1 MNDTRHNTTTTRRE
15 DDRLTTGRGKYT
27 DDLLHEHALHIVFV
41 RSLYPSAD
49 IRSIDAAAALANP
62 GVVAVLTG
70 ADMASEGFDD
80 CPAPFQLAQG
90 DGTSAVETP
99 RPLLVRE
106 RVRFAGEPVAMVIAE
121 TQDAARDAADLL
133 LVDYDERPAV
143 ADVSAAVL
151 PDAPQVWDER
161 PGNIAYH
168 WREGDDAKVEAALA
182 SSHHV
187 ARLTSHISRVSAMPL
202 EPRTALAFI
211 GDDGRPVIHVSHQY
225 PHQFRAELA
234 RLFKLDAK
242 NLRVVAG
249 DVGGSFGMKWG
260 VQREEVLV
268 FWAALRLKRPVRWT
282 ASRSE
287 SFLADEHARDV
298 FVTSELGLDSNS
310 RFTALRV
317 RYDINVGAYM
327 SQRSTTPINNVG
339 GISGVYTTPAIAAVA
354 VGVFTNTQTTAAYR
368 GAGRP
373 DATYAI
379 ERIIDVAAAEMGVDA
394 VDLRRRNLIP
404 TTAMPYR
411 TSFRFEYDCG
421 NFERNLDKALE
432 LAAYSGFL
440 ERRDEARQRGRLRGI
455 GIAMPIEMA
464 GGVGTDHAIVHAHP
478 DGTVTL
484 TTGTMSVGQGHE
496 TVLSALVAQRLA
508 VPVSSIRYAQG
519 DTDRIENGRGNGGSS
534 GVIQGG
540 SALAKAIDDLIAK
553 GRELASEKL
562 EAAVSDIEFSDG
574 VFRIAGTDRSIRMSD
589 LAREVE
595 SASASKTLL
604 QGTGSFA
611 PGRPT
616 FPNGCHICEVEI
628 DPETGEL
635 RVVRYV
641 SVEDVGRVL
650 NAVLVDGQIHGG
662 VVQGIGQALLEQIC
676 YDESGQLTTGSF
688 MDYTMPRA
696 DDVPAIV
703 SAHLETL
710 TALNPLGVKGVGEAG
725 TVGALSATMNAVNN
739 ALLPAGIRHL
749 DMPATPMRI
758 WKALHDARGIS

>member
-1 MNDTRHNTTTTRRE
+1 MNDTPQETTTTRRE
-15 DDRLTTGRGKYT
+15 DDRFTTGRGRYT
-27 DDLLHEHALHIVFV
+27 DDLAHDHALHIVFV

-49 IRSIDAAAALANP
+49 IRSIDATEALASP

-70 ADMASEGFDD
+70 ADLTADNFDD
-80 CPAPFQLAQG
+80 CPAPFKLAQG
-90 DGTSAVETP
+90 DGTFAVETP

-121 TQDAARDAADLL
+121 THDAARDAADLL

-143 ADVSAAVL
+143 AGVSAAVE

-187 ARLTSHISRVSAMPL
+187 ARLTSRISRVSAMPL
-202 EPRTALAFI
+202 EPRTAVAFI

-225 PHQFRAELA
+225 PHQFRTELA

-268 FWAALRLKRPVRWT
+268 FWAALRLQRPVRWT

-287 SFLADEHARDV
+287 CFLADEHARDV
-298 FVTSELGLDSNS
+298 FVTSELGLDANGK
-310 RFTALRV
+310 FTALRV

-354 VGVFTNTQTTAAYR
+354 IGVFTNTQTTAAYR

-379 ERIIDVAAAEMGVDA
+379 ERIIDVAAAEMGIDA

-404 TTAMPYR
+404 ASAMPYR

-421 NFERNLDKALE
+421 DFERNLDKALE
-432 LAAYSGFL
+432 LAAYSGFRQ
-440 ERRDEARQRGRLRGI
+440 RRDEARQRGRLRGI
-455 GIAMPIEMA
+455 GIAMPVEMA
-464 GGVGTDHAIVHAHP
+464 GGVGTDNAIVHAHP

-484 TTGTMSVGQGHE
+484 DTGTMSVGQGHE

-508 VPVSSIRYAQG
+508 IPVSSIRYAQG
-519 DTDRIENGRGNGGSS
+519 DTDRLENGRGNGGSS

-540 SALAKAIDDLIAK
+540 SALVKAIDDLIAK
-553 GRELASEKL
+553 GRELASEEL

-574 VFRIAGTDRSIRMSD
+574 AFRIAGTDRSIRLGD
-589 LAREVE
+589 LARAVDAG
-595 SASASKTLL
+595 SAGRKLL
-604 QGTGSFA
+604 SGSGAFA

-635 RVVRYV
+635 TVARYV

-650 NAVLVDGQIHGG
+650 NPVLVDGQIHGG
-662 VVQGIGQALLEQIC
+662 VVQGIGQALLEQIA
-676 YDESGQLTTGSF
+676 YDESAQLTTGSF
-688 MDYTMPRA
+688 MDYAMPRA

-758 WKALHDARGIS
+758 WKALHDATG

>member
-1 MNDTRHNTTTTRRE
+1 MNDTPQETTTTRRE
-15 DDRLTTGRGKYT
+15 DDRFTTGRGRYT
-27 DDLLHEHALHIVFV
+27 DDLAHDHALHIVFV

-49 IRSIDAAAALANP
+49 IRSIDATEALASP

-70 ADMASEGFDD
+70 ADLTADNFDD
-80 CPAPFQLAQG
+80 CPAPFKLAQG
-90 DGTSAVETP
+90 DGTFAVETP

-121 TQDAARDAADLL
+121 THDAARDAADLL

-143 ADVSAAVL
+143 AGVSAAVE

-187 ARLTSHISRVSAMPL
+187 ARLTSRISRVSAMPL
-202 EPRTALAFI
+202 EPRTAVAFI

-225 PHQFRAELA
+225 PHQFRTELA

-268 FWAALRLKRPVRWT
+268 FWAALRLQRPVRWT

-287 SFLADEHARDV
+287 CFLADEHARDV
-298 FVTSELGLDSNS
+298 FVTSELGLDANGK
-310 RFTALRV
+310 FTALRV

-354 VGVFTNTQTTAAYR
+354 IGVFTNTQTTAAYR

-379 ERIIDVAAAEMGVDA
+379 ERIIDVAAAEMGIDA

-404 TTAMPYR
+404 ASAMPYR

-421 NFERNLDKALE
+421 DFERNLDKALE
-432 LAAYSGFL
+432 LAVYSGFRQ
-440 ERRDEARQRGRLRGI
+440 RRDEARQRGRLRGI
-455 GIAMPIEMA
+455 GIAMPVEMA
-464 GGVGTDHAIVHAHP
+464 GGVGTDNAIVHAHP

-484 TTGTMSVGQGHE
+484 DTGTMSVGQGHE

-508 VPVSSIRYAQG
+508 IPVSSIRYAQG
-519 DTDRIENGRGNGGSS
+519 DTDRLENGRGNGGSS

-540 SALAKAIDDLIAK
+540 SALVKAIDDLIAK
-553 GRELASEKL
+553 GRELASEEL

-574 VFRIAGTDRSIRMSD
+574 AFRIAGTDRSIRLGD
-589 LAREVE
+589 LARAVDAG
-595 SASASKTLL
+595 SAGRKLL
-604 QGTGSFA
+604 SGSGAFA

-635 RVVRYV
+635 TVARYV

-650 NAVLVDGQIHGG
+650 NPVLVDGQIHGG
-662 VVQGIGQALLEQIC
+662 VVQGIGQALLEQIA
-676 YDESGQLTTGSF
+676 YDESAQLTTGSF
-688 MDYTMPRA
+688 MDYAMPRA

-758 WKALHDARGIS
+758 WTALHDATG